1 MDWILVAGKPPGL
14 FTLIAVN
21 RTLICRN
28 ILGNPH
34 SDGNTTLF
42 PTAVSLCAMP
52 PLGWGYYLLIRE
64 NN

>member
-21 RTLICRN
+21 RTLIVVN
-28 ILGNPH
+28 NLGYRH
-34 SDGNTTLF
+34 SDGITTLF

-52 PLGWGYYLLIRE
+52 PLGWG
-64 NN
+64 

>member
-21 RTLICRN
+21 RTLIVVN
-28 ILGNPH
+28 ILGYRH
-34 SDGNTTLF
+34 SDGITTLF

-52 PLGWGYYLLIRE
+52 PLGWGIKIIL
-64 NN
+64 